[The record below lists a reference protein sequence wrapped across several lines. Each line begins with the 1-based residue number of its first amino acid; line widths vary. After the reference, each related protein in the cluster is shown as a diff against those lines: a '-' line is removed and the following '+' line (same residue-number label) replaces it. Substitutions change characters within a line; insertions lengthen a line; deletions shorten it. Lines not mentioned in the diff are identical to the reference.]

1 MGTLKTYSF
10 TDTDIDLITY
20 ALRRL
25 KDETSFG
32 GIKNDS
38 ENLINYI
45 EVLKEDHKLKTQN
58 TID

>member
-1 MGTLKTYSF
+1 MATLKTYSF

-25 KDETSFG
+25 KDETAFRD
-32 GIKNDS
+32 IKDDS

-45 EVLKEDHKLKTQN
+45 EVLKEDHKVTTQN